1 MKLKNMND
9 RLPKEYAILRIRYKK
24 LKAEYD
30 ELKEQLK
37 QNYIKNESSLKIK
50 NRECLY
56 RKDNTET
63 IKMLFKGKRLD
74 NGEWVE
80 GSSLGPSFD
89 SNYYIVTYVIGNL
102 QVCGECACPF
112 DCDDLYEVD
121 PATVGQFTGFK
132 DKNGTKIFKGDITEL
147 VLDDGEIRHFI
158 VDIKTVTRT
167 IVSHSTFDDAT
178 TKVEITGVVF
188 LWNGFELFPCV
199 DSKGISDVSKMK
211 VVGNVHDNKV
221 I

>member
-1 MKLKNMND
+1 MIVYNK

-50 NRECLY
+50 TENIH
-56 RKDNTET
+56 RKDNTKT
-63 IKMLFKGKRLD
+63 MKTFFKGKRLD

-80 GSSLGPSFD
+80 GNSLGPSFD
-89 SNYYIVTYVIGNL
+89 SNYYIVTYVIGNH

-121 PATVGQFTGFK
+121 PATVGQFTGLC
-132 DKNGTKIFKGDITEL
+132 DKNERKIFEGDIL
-147 VLDDGEIRHFI
+147 RDGLGVDGI
-158 VDIKTVTRT
+158 VTY
-167 IVSHSTFDDAT
+167 
-178 TKVEITGVVF
+178 
-188 LWNGFELFPCV
+188 FESIASF
-199 DSKGISDVSKMK
+199 KYR
-211 VVGNVHDNKV
+211 VGNEVWNLNEGDPNRPTQLQYTEVIGNIHDNLEFACFPL
-221 I
+221 